1 MDDSDDDDETI
12 ERRWITIDLD
22 AEGCTVIDDGMV
34 EIIFDP
40 EQWDNV
46 VERVDD
52 MRLDRLAAR
61 KERMS

>member
-1 MDDSDDDDETI
+1 MDDDDDDETI
-12 ERRWITIDLD
+12 ERRWILVDLD
-22 AEGCTVIDDGMV
+22 AEGCTVIDDGMI

-52 MRLDRLAAR
+52 MRLDRLATR